1 MDPCDQ
7 AAWSDWV
14 AGVWLTRLQ
23 RADSPGSLGSRF
35 CVVWLLGQNGFLCVT
50 HQAQGGFFPG
60 SLGSRFCVLRLL
72 GQNWLGMIWPT
83 RLKEG
88 QWLTRLKAH
97 DSWRAQTHLPLHTCH
112 GTQSMKFNMF
122 LVSGRMHV
130 LAHQAQGGVVA

>member
-1 MDPCDQ
+1 M
-7 AAWSDWV
+7 AW
-14 AGVWLTRLQ
+14 VW
-23 RADSPGSLGSRF
+23 
-35 CVVWLLGQNGFLCVT
+35 VWLLLD
-50 HQAQGGFFPG
+50 
-60 SLGSRFCVLRLL
+60 
-72 GQNWLGMIWPT
+72 QNWLGMFWLT